1 MNQRFRVLQELGEQ
15 FERAAEAT
23 NPHAGARRRRRAGSL
38 VGRFLRA
45 APGAIAIS
53 LMAFAAVAIAVVA
66 LVLVRP
72 ASQPPAGHP
81 AGPGDHLLLSR
92 YAILR
97 RPQTAAERAEADAG
111 PAAMLNRRP
120 FGVGGGSSSLHYL
133 VRIVGLGRYENVPTL
148 TRMATVDGVQVWF
161 FVVYASP
168 SDTLPR
174 AIVTGNDPRAAARYT
189 TRRYLSQM
197 ARVMRPNAGYGLWVR
212 IGQGGRPR
220 PITPDGSSLAHPDAL
235 TVTTNGSL
243 PGPHGTM
250 VGVVPDG
257 VARLGWIWPREF
269 DSRALSYQ
277 PAVSMSASV
286 SDNLAI
292 ASAPARF
299 ASGEEIAP
307 QAVVYYS
314 AAGRVLGRYTN
325 PGNSALVYLRSSYA
339 PQTPGPQTPLS
350 LRAERD
356 PATPN
361 RVVVA
366 PSTTKLRTIKV
377 GFPHKTYP
385 FSELA
390 PSPSFFF
397 NALLDNRRYFL
408 GITGGPRPGC
418 VRSGP
423 QPSAGSGY
431 GSIDE
436 EFLRDSNNVRGDT
449 EQGNVP
455 AGVIDCPGTYRL
467 SISVV
472 GNHSQP
478 YPPFGSATFTVR

>member
-1 MNQRFRVLQELGEQ
+1 MNQRFQVLQELGEQ

-23 NPHAGARRRRRAGSL
+23 DPHAGARRRRRAGSL
-38 VGRFLRA
+38 IGRFLRA

-53 LMAFAAVAIAVVA
+53 LMAFAALAITVVA

-97 RPQTAAERAEADAG
+97 RPQTAAERAEANAG
-111 PAAMLNRRP
+111 PAPMLNRRP
-120 FGVGGGSSSLHYL
+120 FSVGGGSSSSHYL
-133 VRIVGLGRYENVPTL
+133 VRIVGLGNYENVPTL

-161 FVVYASP
+161 FVVYTSP

-197 ARVMRPNAGYGLWVR
+197 ARVMRPNTGYGLWVR

-220 PITPDGSSLAHPDAL
+220 PITPDGSSLAHPNAL
-235 TVTTNGSL
+235 TVTTNASL
-243 PGPHGTM
+243 PGPDGTI
-250 VGVVPDG
+250 VAVVPDG
-257 VARLGWIWPREF
+257 VARIGWIWPREF

-277 PAVSMSASV
+277 PAFSMSASV
-286 SDNLAI
+286 TDNLAI
-292 ASAPARF
+292 AAAPARF
-299 ASGEEIAP
+299 ASGEQIAP
-307 QAVVYYS
+307 QTVVYYS
-314 AAGRVLGRYTN
+314 AAGRVLRRYTN
-325 PGNSALVYLRSSYA
+325 PGNSARFYLRSSYA

-366 PSTTKLRTIKV
+366 PSTTTLRTIKV
-377 GFPHKTYP
+377 GYPHKTFP
-385 FSELA
+385 FKELN

-397 NALLDNRRYFL
+397 NTLLNDRKYYVR
-408 GITGGPRPGC
+408 ITGGPNRNC

-423 QPSAGSGY
+423 QRSAASGY
-431 GSIDE
+431 GAIDKQ
-436 EFLRDSNNVRGDT
+436 LLVDSNDVRGDT
-449 EQGNVP
+449 EQANVP
-455 AGVIDCPGTYRL
+455 GVIDCAGTYRL

-472 GNHSQP
+472 DNHDQP